1 MVPFLKSTT
10 EGVRGLTFEKSVQP
24 LDSDF
29 AELTIFEE
37 MEPLGLGEVGNFP
50 DFTNATGLDICKLS
64 NTAFNWHCILDM
76 ISTSIYTVV
85 GATLNILILLVL
97 CSGDP
102 GDASRVLFNWKLLNQ
117 RVTCIPN

>member
-1 MVPFLKSTT
+1 MVPIFLVIFSRNQKDW
-10 EGVRGLTFEKSVQP
+10 TFEKSVQP
-24 LDSDF
+24 LDADF

-37 MEPLGLGEVGNFP
+37 MEPLGLGDFGGNFP
-50 DFTNATGLDICKLS
+50 DFANATGLDICRLS

-76 ISTSIYTVV
+76 LSTSIYTIV

-102 GDASRVLFNWKLLNQ
+102 GDASRVHF
-117 RVTCIPN
+117 IES